1 MRTSVA
7 RAQFSRGDRWTFSRM
22 DGLRLLATLDAERV
36 LRQSAENI
44 AWQHV
49 NDAERAVQP
58 QPSDD
63 LAALIDGLSR
73 AYDIVKPEP
82 GMGGPHGGY
91 IGGVSR
97 EKAAM
102 AIDRALEHLA
112 ALAAAP
118 TPAIDRPD
126 MEAVR
131 ASIAA
136 EVRDRTALLDARL
149 AGLRKAAQ
157 AIVDG
162 WDESLR
168 LWQAAAQEDGNDGPA
183 MDAIRDPARE
193 TRRVSAEEA
202 LRAALAPIAAAPKEE
217 PTREDI
223 KSLRR
228 QLAAVDKALGCVE
241 GDQFSGW
248 VEDGGRVARIT
259 RLMAL
264 EYDRLATLDASPA
277 PRKD

>member
-1 MRTSVA
+1 MMPESLNEAIRTA
-7 RAQFSRGDRWTFSRM
+7 
-22 DGLRLLATLDAERV
+22 
-36 LRQSAENI
+36 
-44 AWQHV
+44 
-49 NDAERAVQP
+49 AV
-58 QPSDD
+58 
-63 LAALIDGLSR
+63 
-73 AYDIVKPEP
+73 
-82 GMGGPHGGY
+82 
-91 IGGVSR
+91 
-97 EKAAM
+97 
-102 AIDRALEHLA
+102 

-168 LWQAAAQEDGNDGPA
+168 LWQAAAQENGNDGPA

-193 TRRVSAEEA
+193 TRRVAAEEA
-202 LRAALAPIAAAPKEE
+202 LRAALALIAAAPKEE
-217 PTREDI
+217 PTREDVE
-223 KSLRR
+223 SLRR
-228 QLAAVDKALGCVE
+228 QLAAVDRALGCVE

-259 RLMAL
+259 RLMKIDRPQPSDDLGLRAAL
-264 EYDRLATLDASPA
+264 AACYADWPGGGGRLSQDPISDQWWSDPDGPWVVVYLPRVALDASPA
-277 PRKD
+277 PREETTRGDL